1 MNFESFPFIKQPLRC
16 NQVVFSTIKIIYN
29 EMNKSA
35 GNPAATYLLTVRLIS
50 MSKLEAIFL
59 PPCNSPII
67 ALGLYLTGIFDV
79 HCTGSF
85 FILLYTWVVILLLL
99 SVYQGIW
106 SDPILRSIS
115 YFGSTSSTHC
125 KVHQFHYFFS
135 DIGIIQVVLVEKR
148 FWRCHYILFH
158 LANINIRMN
167 NRYWS
172 FHWAASNLFY

>member
-35 GNPAATYLLTVRLIS
+35 GNPAAAYLLTVRLIS

-125 KVHQFHYFFS
+125 KVHQFTSNFDMEIKRIVNKYTAARFPSRFVHS
-135 DIGIIQVVLVEKR
+135 IIDNFDSGKD
-148 FWRCHYILFH
+148 
-158 LANINIRMN
+158 
-167 NRYWS
+167 
-172 FHWAASNLFY
+172 NLIIP